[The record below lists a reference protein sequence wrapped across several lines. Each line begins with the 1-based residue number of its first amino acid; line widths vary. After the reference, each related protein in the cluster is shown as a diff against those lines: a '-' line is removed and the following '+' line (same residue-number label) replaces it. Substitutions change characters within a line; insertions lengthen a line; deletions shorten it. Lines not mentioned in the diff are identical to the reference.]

1 MDFPRR
7 IAPALA
13 IPKQATVPKFRATTT
28 TALAATISLPRCPIM
43 TEYIENASPQETS
56 LPKAGREYFIKS
68 ANKTLFRS
76 KMAAGRNRITLKWR
90 ASSIQIPNSMPLA
103 MVVAR
108 ATPAIPILG
117 APKRPKINT
126 ALRKMFKSRADA
138 LAAVAKITRSMVRM
152 VHR

>member
-1 MDFPRR
+1 MKTPPTIPLTKVIRQNLEASDFTVSIRPAPMDFPRR

-76 KMAAGRNRITLKWR
+76 KMAAGRNRITLK
-90 ASSIQIPNSMPLA
+90 
-103 MVVAR
+103 
-108 ATPAIPILG
+108 
-117 APKRPKINT
+117 
-126 ALRKMFKSRADA
+126 
-138 LAAVAKITRSMVRM
+138 
-152 VHR
+152 